1 MENIQQ
7 LTYFDLLW
15 AFVLILIIGI
25 ISIWESLKFERDLA
39 IGVVRTVLQLTLMG
53 YFLKYIF
60 KLNNFWAILLIM
72 VVMLIIASRTAFGRL
87 KNKNVPGSQLLIGI
101 SLGVGATITTIFAI
115 MLTVSAEPW
124 WNPQYLLPLFGMILG
139 NGMNSVAL
147 AGERLQAEL
156 NHRRIEIETLLT
168 LGYSAHEASKH
179 VRRDAI
185 RTGLLPSINMM
196 MVVGIVVLPGLMSGQ
211 IISGVDPTLA
221 VKYQIMVTFM
231 IAGSR
236 GIACWILIRLM
247 LSRYFT
253 PSHQLKYWML

>member
-25 ISIWESLKFERDLA
+25 ISVWESLKLERDLA

-53 YFLKYIF
+53 YFLKFIF
-60 KLNNFWAILLIM
+60 KINDFWIILLLMI
-72 VVMLIIASRTAFGRL
+72 VMILIASRTALGRL
-87 KNKNVPGSQLLIGI
+87 RNKKIPGTQLLIVL
-101 SLGVGATITTIFAI
+101 SLGVGATITAIFTV

-124 WNPQYLLPLFGMILG
+124 WNPQYLIPLFGMILG
-139 NGMNSVAL
+139 NGMNGVAL
-147 AGERLQAEL
+147 SGERLQAEL
-156 NHRRIEIETLLT
+156 KHRRIEIETLLT
-168 LGYSAHEASKH
+168 LGYSTHEASKH

-185 RTGLLPSINMM
+185 RTGLLPAINMM
-196 MVVGIVVLPGLMSGQ
+196 MVVGIVALPGLMSGQ

-231 IAGSR
+231 IVGSR
-236 GIACWILIRLM
+236 GIACWILIRL
-247 LSRYFT
+247 LLTRYFT